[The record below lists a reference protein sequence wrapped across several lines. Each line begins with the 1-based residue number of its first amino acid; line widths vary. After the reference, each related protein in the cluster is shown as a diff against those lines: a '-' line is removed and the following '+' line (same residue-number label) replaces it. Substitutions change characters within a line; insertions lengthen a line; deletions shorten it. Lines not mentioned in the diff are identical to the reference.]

1 MAKKDTVVLAVL
13 CNLIVLAAIFAT
25 AHQIK
30 SSNDPI
36 CAIPAKTEAIKQP
49 EKIAYDEI
57 DQILE
62 EYLPDKKKVCEEY
75 TVCAGDNPW
84 KIAKKCNIS
93 YEQLLSLNNLDQEA
107 AKNIQIGQKLRI
119 RDPHEK

>member
-1 MAKKDTVVLAVL
+1 MAKKDTIILAVL

-36 CAIPAKTEAIKQP
+36 PPKPERTETIKQP
-49 EKIAYDEI
+49 EKLAYDEI

-62 EYLPDKKKVCEEY
+62 EYLPDEKSICDEY
-75 TVCAGDNPW
+75 TVRAGDSPW
-84 KIAKKCNIS
+84 KIAKKYNIS
-93 YEQLLSLNNLDQEA
+93 YEKLLSLNNLNRES

-119 RDPHEK
+119 RESDEE